1 MSLPDQ
7 LESKL
12 SHSHIPALD
21 GLRAVAVFMVIFA
34 HFGFELV
41 PGAHGVMIFF
51 VLSGFLITWL
61 LLKEIERCG
70 TVSLADT
77 AYREKGTRRVSGYPA
92 TGRRHLIHNPSCNA
106 LSLLDRAAVL
116 EAQIHFTEQT
126 GLRSRFTI
134 VDAER
139 TRSYSG

>member
-1 MSLPDQ
+1 MSSPQSSPSQ

-21 GLRAVAVFMVIFA
+21 GLRAVAVSLVIVS

-61 LLKEIERCG
+61 LLNESERDG
-70 TVSLADT
+70 TVSLKSFYKRRTLRIFPAFY
-77 AYREKGTRRVSGYPA
+77 AYWFVLIAILIGTGK
-92 TGRRHLIHNPSCNA
+92 
-106 LSLLDRAAVL
+106 AVL
-116 EAQIHFTEQT
+116 WTHAFSA
-126 GLRSRFTI
+126 LF
-134 VDAER
+134 
-139 TRSYSG
+139 YSSNYYSAI